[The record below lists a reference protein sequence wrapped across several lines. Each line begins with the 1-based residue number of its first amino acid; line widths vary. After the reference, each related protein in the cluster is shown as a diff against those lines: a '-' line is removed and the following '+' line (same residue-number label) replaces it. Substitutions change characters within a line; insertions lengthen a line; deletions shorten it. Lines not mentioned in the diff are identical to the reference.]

1 MTTSSTSERPADA
14 ERPAAERPADAER
27 PAIQPRVEHPLHGV
41 GVVESWRRG
50 GRVAVVR
57 FERQP
62 LPIELPARELGLHS
76 ATPAAHQDR
85 AAAQALSG
93 RLGAALSGSFEQG
106 SAMLTLEA
114 MRLGV
119 VPSAQLDAY
128 TVGRDFEMSL
138 VDGDLEATRQY
149 GGAVR
154 AFLGDYGVGKT
165 HLLELV
171 LHRALEKNFLTAR
184 VVLDP
189 EETSPAHPK
198 RVYRAAV
205 RSLQYP
211 DRPFE
216 EGAGLEPL
224 LELAARSP
232 TALAAFGLEAPGS
245 KKKSAAGGDR
255 AANPQHLYLS
265 AALAYFASLERVQHS
280 LAEKKP
286 IAPRGVPPAEV
297 GPWSERA
304 RELLSDWVEG
314 HPTISNQDIDQ
325 ELNRLPGRHPRVYSL
340 LDFRPWSRIYGY
352 LLSGVARLARE
363 VGYAG
368 LVLLIDE
375 AEFYGLLSPKNR
387 EFARDLFKAWCWAA
401 MGPGGQH
408 DDQPRLP
415 FAEDELGVGGYGV
428 QRDLPARFSDAPGL
442 YVVFAM
448 TPSGDG
454 VDALRGALPQ
464 SCISQ
469 LSALE
474 PVDYTE
480 LARRVCDFYASA
492 RPDWSLPEALV
503 GPLAKV
509 LRGLIQSG
517 YVQNPRHAMKFI
529 IEFLDVVRYHPD
541 RVASVVRN
549 LQDTLMF

>member
-1 MTTSSTSERPADA
+1 MTSPPSAARSTTLA
-14 ERPAAERPADAER
+14 
-27 PAIQPRVEHPLHGV
+27 RVEHPLHGP

-50 GRVAVVR
+50 GRMAVVR
-57 FERQP
+57 FERAP
-62 LPIELPARELGLHS
+62 LPLEVPARELGLE
-76 ATPAAHQDR
+76 AQPEGAPVGEDR
-85 AAAQALSG
+85 
-93 RLGAALSGSFEQG
+93 AALSGALADALRGSFERS

-119 VPSAQLDAY
+119 VPSAQLEAY

-138 VDGDLEATRQY
+138 VDGDLEATARY

-171 LHRALEKNFLTAR
+171 LHRALENNFLTAR

-205 RSLQYP
+205 RTLRYP

-224 LELAARSP
+224 LKAAARKP
-232 TALAAFGLEAPGS
+232 EVMEAFGLIAPGS
-245 KKKSAAGGDR
+245 DKKRPSTSEGRLQAG
-255 AANPQHLYLS
+255 QHLYLS
-265 AALAYFASLERVQHS
+265 AAIAYFASLDRA
-280 LAEKKP
+280 LNAEGKDK
-286 IAPRGVPPAEV
+286 ARAMPRGVEPGELEGWV
-297 GPWSERA
+297 ERG
-304 RELLSDWVEG
+304 RELLTDWIEG
-314 HPTISNQDIDQ
+314 HPTVSNQDIDQ
-325 ELNRLPGRHPRVYSL
+325 ELSRLPGRHPRVYSL

-363 VGYAG
+363 AGYAG

-387 EFARDLFKAWCWAA
+387 EFARDLFKAWAWAA
-401 MGPGGQH
+401 MGPGGEH
-408 DDQPRLP
+408 EDQPRLP
-415 FAEDELGVGGYGV
+415 FGEDELGIGGYGI
-428 QRDLPARFSDAPGL
+428 QRDLPGRFSDAPGL
-442 YVVFAM
+442 YVVYAM
-448 TPSGDG
+448 TPHGDG
-454 VDALRGALPQ
+454 VDALRGALPP
-464 SCISQ
+464 SSISQ
-469 LSALE
+469 LAALE

-480 LARRVCDFYASA
+480 LAQRVCDFYASA
-492 RPDWSLPEALV
+492 RPDWKLPAALV
-503 GPLAKV
+503 APLAKV

-549 LQDTLMF
+549 LQDSLMY